1 MKLFYPKFAWDTI
14 RKNRR
19 SYIPYMLTT
28 LFVVAIFHILRNITW
43 MPYLIH
49 QRGASEIA
57 MTACPG
63 QLCHRNFLRDFS
75 VLHQQLP
82 HEAAEKRVWPLLTF
96 WAWSKR
102 HIARILF
109 YETLILRGDRHRP
122 RVMPWGPFWIKPCRY
137 LLLMHLIGRR
147 RRHRI
152 FLSYRNAFTDTLGT
166 FRASF
171 FWRILS
177 QQSLRQIH
185 FTSAIEPAAEA
196 TAQGSG
202 SQRPNGSM
210 TLSGRCFP
218 GLRDILLAIT
228 IKQPHR
234 CADRTVLRGSDPGD
248 SSAPTSLFTAGSIV
262 FLKLLRKNKKYYY
275 QTRHFICRLRY
286 ALSDE
291 AERREPGQHLHSL
304 HHGIGYGL
312 LHHEPVCRQSEN
324 RRVPVPPTASIF
336 LSGGMTPPM
345 TASGW
350 QWTPCR
356 KSAIRSTAHRYSR
369 KHSDISPSEAFSRAI
384 HLTRDNVGEDSPTL
398 DEFTNAAS
406 VSWISLS
413 DYNRLSGANA
423 ALNSGEALMYTAETY
438 THSTM
443 TVGNTPVTIA
453 KSIPAFPL
461 SSQLTISAY
470 PCYVLVVPDQDFSS
484 LSGDGSSLTITYVG
498 FDLRDSALE
507 ETFSHQWS
515 SFIEDQFGK
524 TDSPFTY
531 SIATRSIMEE
541 GLLSSYAGLFF
552 LGIFLGL
559 TFLVATILII
569 YYKQVSE
576 GLQDARRY
584 DIMRQV
590 GLTGTGD
597 SLQHPLSGA
606 DRILPAPHH
615 CLYSYHVCVS
625 HGEGLSCR
633 PGDDQY
639 PAVPDLCC
647 HLLRRVRAGVSGGL
661 FPDLQGILSHCQ
673 SEAVKIAPWPNRS
686 RRKTLF
692 FFTLQAPF

>member
-1 MKLFYPKFAWDTI
+1 MKLFYPKFAWDAI

-57 MTACPG
+57 VTASLG
-63 QLCHRNFLRDFS
+63 SFVIAIFSAIFLFYTSSFLMKQRKKEFGLYC
-75 VLHQQLP
+75 VLGM
-82 HEAAEKRVWPLLTF
+82 ER
-96 WAWSKR
+96 R

-109 YETLILRGDRHRP
+109 YEALILAVIGIGLGLLFGALLDYLS
-122 RVMPWGPFWIKPCRY
+122 Y
-137 LLLMHLIGRR
+137 LLLMYLIGSPGGTG
-147 RRHRI
+147 
-152 FLSYRNAFTDTLGT
+152 FSLSINAFTDTLGI
-166 FRASF
+166 FAVIF
-171 FWRILS
+171 LAVYLNN
-177 QQSLRQIH
+177 LRQIH
-185 FTSAIEPAAEA
+185 FTSVISLLKSDSEGEREPKSKWILTVLGVIFLAA
-196 TAQGSG
+196 GY
-202 SQRPNGSM
+202 
-210 TLSGRCFP
+210 
-218 GLRDILLAIT
+218 ILAIT
-228 IKQPHR
+228 IKNPIG
-234 CADRTVLRGSDPGD
+234 ALMMFFVAVVLVILG
-248 SSAPTSLFTAGSIV
+248 TYCLFTSGSIV

-275 QTRHFICRLRY
+275 KTRHFISVSGMLYRMKQNAVSLGNICILSTMVLVTVSSTMSLY
-286 ALSDE
+286 AGSQKIVE
-291 AERREPGQHLHSL
+291 
-304 HHGIGYGL
+304 
-312 LHHEPVCRQSEN
+312 
-324 RRVPVPPTASIF
+324 
-336 LSGGMTPPM
+336 
-345 TASGW
+345 
-350 QWTPCR
+350 
-356 KSAIRSTAHRYSR
+356 
-369 KHSDISPSEAFSRAI
+369 SRAPHSVNLSFWGHDASEDSI
-384 HLTRDNVGEDSPTL
+384 RLAMDTMQEIGDTLNGAPVQPETFRYITFRGILKGDTLTRDNVGEDSPTL

-406 VSWISLS
+406 VSWIPLS
-413 DYNRLSGANA
+413 DYNRLSGVNA

-461 SSQLTISAY
+461 SSQLTTSAY

-590 GLTGTGD
+590 GLTEREIRSSIHSQVLTVFF
-597 SLQHPLSGA
+597 LPLITAFIHTMFAFPMVKGCLAALEMTNTRLFLICVAICCGVFALVYLAVYFLTSRVYY
-606 DRILPAPHH
+606 RI
-615 CLYSYHVCVS
+615 VN
-625 HGEGLSCR
+625 
-633 PGDDQY
+633 QK
-639 PAVPDLCC
+639 
-647 HLLRRVRAGVSGGL
+647 
-661 FPDLQGILSHCQ
+661 Q
-673 SEAVKIAPWPNRS
+673 
-686 RRKTLF
+686 
-692 FFTLQAPF
+692 